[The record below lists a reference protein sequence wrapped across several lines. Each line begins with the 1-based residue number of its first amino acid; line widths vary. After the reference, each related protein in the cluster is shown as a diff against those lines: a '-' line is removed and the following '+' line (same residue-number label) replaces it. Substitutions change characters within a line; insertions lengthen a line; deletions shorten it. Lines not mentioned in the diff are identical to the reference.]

1 MGFLLNIISSLFL
14 QVVQFCIR
22 VAIILW
28 PIWLAFIIRGYA
40 GELVPNY
47 PWHVPVMTISVV
59 ILALIILG
67 LKTIGY
73 LAPMS
78 FQGALALLLLSG
90 VYTFYE
96 EYQRLE
102 PYLAYYSFKGL
113 LPYVDSYAIASGLFV
128 IVIPLY
134 ILLRMSGFIEKPNS
148 KKDKKTSSLTH
159 GSAEW
164 FDLTQAKKQYEIGDL
179 VIGEAYSFN
188 PTNGTPGKE
197 QKLKIKAI
205 GHLLSIAGSG
215 GGKTVSV
222 VVPNMME
229 WKNSVICMDPKTEIE
244 EITGCYRKSLGQKVI
259 RLNADDES
267 TDGFNVLDWID
278 TSSDK
283 SIMDAQSVVG
293 WLSEQTANE
302 SSSNSK
308 FFDQAAR
315 NLIEVILLDI
325 LFNPKITDDERTLL
339 TVRKAIGQPNIIKYI
354 ETIQKRG
361 QGYAYGAASNKA
373 SLLLPMLEKGEQ
385 TMASILGTADNM
397 TQFLVVPS
405 LSRLVCGNSFKTSEV
420 LDNNITIYIQIPLKT
435 LDSTPAI
442 ARLIIGSLLNRIYE
456 AKGTMENNVLVM
468 LDEMPRLGY
477 MKLLETARDAGRS
490 FGINLWAICQSTGQL
505 EKIYGREGMRDWM
518 ESCFVRSFF
527 GIQDEVTAEMIS
539 KTCGTTTVLSKSQ
552 GTSESGSRRAQDVTH
567 QISQNKSSNISEAGR
582 RLITLDEVTQ
592 MQTDDAGVPDEQ
604 IIFVRNQKPIKC
616 GVLKYHRREDY
627 SSKANII
634 C

>member
-1 MGFLLNIISSLFL
+1 MGFILNIISSLFL
-14 QVVQFCIR
+14 QFVQFCIR
-22 VAIILW
+22 IAIILW

-40 GELVPNY
+40 GDLVPNY

-73 LAPMS
+73 LAPMT

-90 VYTFYE
+90 FYTLYE

-113 LPYVDSYAIASGLFV
+113 LPYADKFAIASGILV
-128 IVIPLY
+128 IIIPLY
-134 ILLRMSGFIEKPNS
+134 ILLRMSGFITNINS
-148 KKDKKTSSLTH
+148 KNNKSTSSLTH

-164 FDLTQAKKQYEIGDL
+164 FELNNAKKQYEIGDL
-179 VIGEAYSFN
+179 VIGEAYSYS
-188 PTNGTPGKE
+188 PEYGIPGKE
-197 QKLKIKAI
+197 QKLKVKAT
-205 GHLLSIAGSG
+205 GHLLTIAGSG
-215 GGKTVSV
+215 AGKTVSV
-222 VVPNMME
+222 VVPNMLE
-229 WKNSVICMDPKTEIE
+229 WKYSAICMDPKTEIE
-244 EITGCYRKSLGQKVI
+244 EMTGCYRESLGQKVI
-259 RLNADDES
+259 RLNADTEN

-283 SIMDAQSVVG
+283 CIMDAQSVVG
-293 WLSEQTANE
+293 WLSEQSTDDN
-302 SSSNSK
+302 SNSK

-315 NLIEVILLDI
+315 NLIEVVLLDV
-325 LFNPKITDDERTLL
+325 LFNPKITNDERTLL

-354 ETIQKRG
+354 KAIQKRG
-361 QGYAYGAASNKA
+361 QNYAYGAASNKA
-373 SLLLPMLEKGEQ
+373 SLLLPMLEKGES

-397 TQFLVVPS
+397 TEFLIVPS
-405 LSRLVCGNSFKTSEV
+405 LSRLVCGNSFKTSEI
-420 LDNNITIYIQIPLKT
+420 LDDNITVFIQIPLKT

-442 ARLIIGSLLNRIYE
+442 ARLIIGALLNRIYE
-456 AKGTMENNVLVM
+456 AKGTMNNNVLVM

-518 ESCFVRSFF
+518 ESCFVRTFF

-539 KTCGTTTVLSKSQ
+539 KTCGTTTVLTQSQ

-582 RLITLDEVTQ
+582 RLVTLDEVIQ
-592 MQTDDAGVPDEQ
+592 METDDDGVPDEQ
-604 IIFVRNQKPIKC
+604 IIFIRNQKPIRC

-627 SSKANII
+627 NKKSNII